1 MSGLGCSN
9 VSTPNLR
16 AGHVSQSKT
25 SSLRTVLVLT
35 MRDPRGWG
43 PARRRSAESP
53 QSKKAAPTLPQE
65 RGARWAATVGRLP
78 KHLLP
83 RRLRR
88 PHGLRTPKLPARSC
102 GPAPP
107 NCPPARLCRVDPGSR
122 EDLLP
127 TTLVVRMCSITGRR
141 PQAAGL
147 RSAPSGGEERGGDSH
162 QQELPQAAS
171 VSQPAGGG
179 HCAGVVRERRRLETL
194 PQTPTT
200 EGILAESR
208 ASPTELGAG
217 RGAPSADRTAP
228 SPVEDWHCRGR
239 PG

>member
-1 MSGLGCSN
+1 MGKFHGPLTVCIAFPLLHNCCQAGSQHLIKTMPKVGSTKVPGLSGWRTRKVSGLGCSN

-35 MRDPRGWG
+35 MWDPRGWG

-102 GPAPP
+102 GPAPL
-107 NCPPARLCRVDPGSR
+107 NCPPARLCPGGPRKPRGSPADYLGR
-122 EDLLP
+122 PDVLHHGATPAGSWPQER
-127 TTLVVRMCSITGRR
+127 TIGRRGTGR
-141 PQAAGL
+141 
-147 RSAPSGGEERGGDSH
+147 
-162 QQELPQAAS
+162 
-171 VSQPAGGG
+171 
-179 HCAGVVRERRRLETL
+179 
-194 PQTPTT
+194 
-200 EGILAESR
+200 
-208 ASPTELGAG
+208 
-217 RGAPSADRTAP
+217 
-228 SPVEDWHCRGR
+228 
-239 PG
+239 